1 MSIGGG
7 GDGIEGDRGP
17 VLVRRGYSWR
27 AAIVG
32 LSAVASGCAV
42 GPDFHKPAP
51 WTPPHWTG
59 PGELSAKAAS
69 AGHPGPARGPVAS
82 DIVDT
87 APDPAWWDVF
97 HDAELSALERRVAS
111 ENLSVAI
118 ATARLAQSRSQLR
131 IAGAERYP
139 GLSAA
144 GSYSRSQYSTK
155 MLQRIVSDVGKSQ
168 QLNLNGTNLSD
179 LSGQF
184 TIPLLDQWRD
194 SIDATWEVDLW
205 GRVRRQYEAA
215 SADLDTSV
223 EERRGVLTAQMA
235 EVARDYVALREAQA
249 QLRIL
254 MDNRDTAA
262 HTLELSQ
269 QRNSAGLVTELD
281 VQSAQ
286 SQLDA
291 VTARIP
297 QMEQQIAVQVNAL
310 SLLLGAP
317 PAALA
322 GELLKDTD
330 IPPVPPRVPAG
341 LPSELARRRPDIRQ
355 AEAQL
360 HAATA
365 QVGEAVAEFY
375 PRVTIDAGF
384 GFQSLSFRDLGFWN
398 ARAWN
403 VGPSISLPIFQGGR
417 LRGQLELRKAA
428 QQEAAISYRR
438 TVLGAW
444 HEVDNAL
451 TAYRD
456 EQMRHDSLARQVAAD
471 GRSLDLARD
480 QYRHGMVTFL
490 TVLDAERRVLAAQT
504 DLTTSTA
511 TLSTNLVQLYAAL
524 GGGWE
529 TAFPDRAAAPQVATL
544 PQSAASHGP
553 A

>member
-1 MSIGGG
+1 MHK
-7 GDGIEGDRGP
+7 
-17 VLVRRGYSWR
+17 GYSWR
-27 AAIVG
+27 AAIIG
-32 LSAVASGCAV
+32 LSALAGGCAV
-42 GPDFHKPAP
+42 GPDFHKPAT
-51 WTPPHWTG
+51 WTPPHWAGPGSSPPTG
-59 PGELSAKAAS
+59 PAT
-69 AGHPGPARGPVAS
+69 GPITS
-82 DIVDT
+82 DISDA

-111 ENLSVAI
+111 QNLSVAI
-118 ATARLAQSRSQLR
+118 AAARLAQSRAQLR

-144 GSYSRSQYSTK
+144 GSYSRAQYSTK
-155 MLQRIVSDVGKSQ
+155 MLQRIVSDVGNTPQVQQALGSQ
-168 QLNLNGTNLSD
+168 LGNASLAD
-179 LSGQF
+179 ESGHL
-184 TIPLLDQWRD
+184 TIPLLDQWKD

-215 SADLDTSV
+215 GADLQASR
-223 EERRGVLTAQMA
+223 EEQRGILTAQMA
-235 EVARDYVALREAQA
+235 ELARDYMALREAQT

-254 MDNRDTAA
+254 LDNRDTAA
-262 HTLELSQ
+262 QTLELSR
-269 QRNSAGLVTELD
+269 QRNRTGLVSELD
-281 VQSAQ
+281 VQTAQ

-291 VTARIP
+291 TTARIP
-297 QMEQQIAVQVNAL
+297 QAEQQIALQVNAL
-310 SLLLGAP
+310 SLLLGEP

-322 GELLKDTD
+322 GELLKAEA

-341 LPSELARRRPDIRQ
+341 VPSELARRRPDIRQ

-360 HAATA
+360 HGATA

-403 VGPSISLPIFQGGR
+403 VGPSITLPIFQGGR
-417 LRGQLELRKAA
+417 LRGQLELRKSA

-456 EQMRHDSLARQVAAD
+456 EQMRRDSLEREVAAD
-471 GRSLDLARD
+471 QRGLDLARD

-490 TVLDAERRVLAAQT
+490 TVLDAERRILAAQT
-504 DLTTSTA
+504 DLTSSTA
-511 TLSTNLVQLYAAL
+511 TLSTDLVQLYSAL

-529 TAFPDRAAAPQVATL
+529 TTFPDPAPTAAVPPRTAERTPAHAPA
-544 PQSAASHGP
+544 
-553 A
+553 

>member
-1 MSIGGG
+1 
-7 GDGIEGDRGP
+7 
-17 VLVRRGYSWR
+17 VHRGYSWR

-32 LSAVASGCAV
+32 LSAIATGCAV
-42 GPDFHKPAP
+42 GPDFHKPVA
-51 WTPPHWTG
+51 WTAPHWAGQRWSG
-59 PGELSAKAAS
+59 PAAAS
-69 AGHPGPARGPVAS
+69 RGAVAS
-82 DIVDT
+82 DISD
-87 APDPAWWDVF
+87 ASPDPAWWDVF
-97 HDAELSALERRVAS
+97 HDAELSALERRVATQ
-111 ENLSVAI
+111 NLTVAI
-118 ATARLAQSRSQLR
+118 ATARLAQSRAELR

-144 GSYSRSQYSTK
+144 GSYTRSQYSTK
-155 MLQRIVSDVGKSQ
+155 ELQRIVSEVGQSH
-168 QLNLNGTNLSD
+168 QLPLGNLNAANE
-179 LSGQF
+179 SGHF

-215 SADLDTSV
+215 GADLQASV
-223 EERRGVLTAQMA
+223 EEQRGVLTAQMA
-235 EVARDYVALREAQA
+235 ELARDYVALREAQV

-254 MDNRDTAA
+254 LDNRDTASR
-262 HTLELSQ
+262 TLDLSR
-269 QRNSAGLVTELD
+269 QRNQAGLVTELD
-281 VQSAQ
+281 VQSAR

-291 VTARIP
+291 VSARIP

-322 GELLKDTD
+322 GELLKDGD
-330 IPPVPPRVPAG
+330 VIPPVPPRVPAG
-341 LPSELARRRPDIRQ
+341 VPSELARRRPDIRQ

-398 ARAWN
+398 AQAWN
-403 VGPSISLPIFQGGR
+403 VGPSITLPIFQGGR
-417 LRGQLELRKAA
+417 LRGQLELRRGAE
-428 QQEAAISYRR
+428 QEAAISYHR

-456 EQMRHDSLARQVAAD
+456 EQMRRDSLARQVADDQRAQ
-471 GRSLDLARD
+471 DLARD

-490 TVLDAERRVLAAQT
+490 TVLDAERRVLGAQT
-504 DLTTSTA
+504 DLASSTA
-511 TLSTNLVQLYAAL
+511 SVSTDLVQLYSAL

-529 TAFPDRAAAPQVATL
+529 SAFPDRRMSAAPAAGTTPAAGSGL
-544 PQSAASHGP
+544 SAAGSNAP

>member
-1 MSIGGG
+1 MSIGPLAGP
-7 GDGIEGDRGP
+7 EEAGDR
-17 VLVRRGYSWR
+17 LVYKGYSWR
-27 AAIVG
+27 AAIIG
-32 LSAVASGCAV
+32 LSALAGGCAV
-42 GPDFHKPAP
+42 GPDFHTPAS
-51 WTPPHWTG
+51 WTPPHWAGPGSSPPTG
-59 PGELSAKAAS
+59 PVT
-69 AGHPGPARGPVAS
+69 GPVTS
-82 DIVDT
+82 DISDA

-111 ENLSVAI
+111 QNLSVGI
-118 ATARLAQSRSQLR
+118 ATARLAQSRAQLR

-144 GSYSRSQYSTK
+144 GSYSRAQYSTK
-155 MLQRIVSDVGKSQ
+155 MLQRIVSDVGQSPQVQ
-168 QLNLNGTNLSD
+168 QAIRQ
-179 LSGQF
+179 SGQLGNATLADESGHL
-184 TIPLLDQWRD
+184 TIPLFDQWKD

-215 SADLDTSV
+215 GADLQASN
-223 EERRGVLTAQMA
+223 EERRGVLTARMA
-235 EVARDYVALREAQA
+235 ELARDYMALREAQT
-249 QLRIL
+249 LLHIL
-254 MDNRDTAA
+254 LDNRDTAA
-262 HTLELSQ
+262 RTLELSR
-269 QRNSAGLVTELD
+269 QRNQAGLVSELD

-291 VTARIP
+291 TTARIP
-297 QMEQQIAVQVNAL
+297 QTEQQIAVQVNAL
-310 SLLLGAP
+310 SLLLGEP

-322 GELLKDTD
+322 GELLKAEA

-341 LPSELARRRPDIRQ
+341 VPSELARRRPDIRQ

-403 VGPSISLPIFQGGR
+403 VGPSITLPVFQGGR
-417 LRGQLELRKAA
+417 LRGQLELRKSA
-428 QQEAAISYRR
+428 QQEAAISYRQ

-456 EQMRHDSLARQVAAD
+456 EQMRRDSLAREVAAD
-471 GRSLDLARD
+471 QRGLDLARD

-490 TVLDAERRVLAAQT
+490 TVLDAERRLLAAQT
-504 DLTTSTA
+504 DLTGSTA
-511 TLSTNLVQLYAAL
+511 TLSTDLVQLYSAL

-529 TAFPDRAAAPQVATL
+529 TSFPDSIPAGSAPHTVA
-544 PQSAASHGP
+544 QASPHDP

>member
-1 MSIGGG
+1 MSIGA
-7 GDGIEGDRGP
+7 GDGVEGDRGP

-27 AAIVG
+27 AAVVG
-32 LSAVASGCAV
+32 LSVVATGCAV

-59 PGELSAKAAS
+59 PGELSATRAPK
-69 AGHPGPARGPVAS
+69 GPVTS

-144 GSYSRSQYSTK
+144 GSYTRSQYSTK
-155 MLQRIVSDVGKSQ
+155 TLQRIISEVGKSQ
-168 QLNLNGTNLSD
+168 NLQLDGANLSD

-215 SADLDTSV
+215 SADLDSSV

-249 QLRIL
+249 QLHIL

-291 VTARIP
+291 VSARIP

-403 VGPSISLPIFQGGR
+403 VGPSITLPIFQGGR

-456 EQMRHDSLARQVAAD
+456 EQARHDSLARQVAAD

-490 TVLDAERRVLAAQT
+490 TVLDAERRVLGAQT
-504 DLTTSTA
+504 DLTASTA
-511 TLSTNLVQLYAAL
+511 TLSTDLVQLYAAL

-529 TAFPDRAAAPQVATL
+529 TTFPDRPATHAARVATL
-544 PQSAASHGP
+544 PQSTAIHGP
-553 A
+553 G

>member
-1 MSIGGG
+1 M
-7 GDGIEGDRGP
+7 
-17 VLVRRGYSWR
+17 VRRGYSWR

-32 LSAVASGCAV
+32 LSVVATGCAV
-42 GPDFHKPAP
+42 GPDFRKPAP
-51 WTPPHWTG
+51 WTPPHWAG
-59 PGELSAKAAS
+59 PGELSARAPK
-69 AGHPGPARGPVAS
+69 GPVAN
-82 DIVDT
+82 DIMDAT
-87 APDPAWWDVF
+87 PDPAWWDVF

-144 GSYSRSQYSTK
+144 GSYTRSQYSTK
-155 MLQRIVSDVGKSQ
+155 TLQRIVSEVGKSQ
-168 QLNLNGTNLSD
+168 NLQLNGTNLSD

-249 QLRIL
+249 QLHIL

-286 SQLDA
+286 SQLEA
-291 VTARIP
+291 VNARIP
-297 QMEQQIAVQVNAL
+297 QMEQQIALQVNAL

-330 IPPVPPRVPAG
+330 IPPVPPRVPVG
-341 LPSELARRRPDIRQ
+341 VPSELARRRPDIRQ

-456 EQMRHDSLARQVAAD
+456 EQARRDSLARQAAAD

-490 TVLDAERRVLAAQT
+490 TVLDAERRVLGAQT
-504 DLTTSTA
+504 DLTASTA
-511 TLSTNLVQLYAAL
+511 ALSTDLVQLYAAL

-529 TAFPDRAAAPQVATL
+529 TAFPDPAAAPARVATL
-544 PQSAASHGP
+544 PQSTAIRGP
-553 A
+553 G

>member
-1 MSIGGG
+1 MHK
-7 GDGIEGDRGP
+7 
-17 VLVRRGYSWR
+17 GYSWR
-27 AAIVG
+27 AAIIG
-32 LSAVASGCAV
+32 LSALAGGCAV
-42 GPDFHKPAP
+42 GPDFHKPAS
-51 WTPPHWTG
+51 WTPPHWAGPGSSPPTG
-59 PGELSAKAAS
+59 PAT
-69 AGHPGPARGPVAS
+69 GPVTS
-82 DIVDT
+82 DISDA

-111 ENLSVAI
+111 QNLSVGI
-118 ATARLAQSRSQLR
+118 ATARLAQSRAQLR

-144 GSYSRSQYSTK
+144 GSYSRAQYSTK
-155 MLQRIVSDVGKSQ
+155 MLQRIVSDVGKSPQ
-168 QLNLNGTNLSD
+168 VRQALSQ
-179 LSGQF
+179 SGQLGNASLADESGHLS
-184 TIPLLDQWRD
+184 IPLFDQWKD

-215 SADLDTSV
+215 GADLQASN

-235 EVARDYVALREAQA
+235 ELARDYMALREAQT

-254 MDNRDTAA
+254 LDNRDTAA
-262 HTLELSQ
+262 RSLELSR
-269 QRNSAGLVTELD
+269 QRNQAGLVSELD
-281 VQSAQ
+281 VQTAQ

-297 QMEQQIAVQVNAL
+297 QSEQQIALQVNAL
-310 SLLLGAP
+310 SLLLGEP

-322 GELLKDTD
+322 GELLKAEA

-341 LPSELARRRPDIRQ
+341 VPSELARRRPDIRQ

-360 HAATA
+360 HGATA

-403 VGPSISLPIFQGGR
+403 VGPSITLPIFQGGR
-417 LRGQLELRKAA
+417 LRGQLELRKSA

-456 EQMRHDSLARQVAAD
+456 EQMRRDSLEREVAANQ
-471 GRSLDLARD
+471 RALDLARD

-504 DLTTSTA
+504 DLTSSTA
-511 TLSTNLVQLYAAL
+511 TLSTNLVQLYSAL

-529 TAFPDRAAAPQVATL
+529 TTFPDVAPAPTSAGSAPRRAAQ
-544 PQSAASHGP
+544 ASPPGP